1 MGTYT
6 LYGLKLQYP
15 ADVESYAREFR
26 DYRSRKDELLA
37 RFDKMYRDYGS
48 MDTMM
53 NKIDNDIEALLAE
66 LVEYYVNQMVDKGF
80 YDLSGDMFISKY
92 WNQVT
97 DSIRSTD
104 AVDNV
109 REKYEEII
117 AGKEQAAEYRRMR
130 KANRGRWQGGG
141 FGVGG
146 AIKGAAVAG
155 TFNAIGGVGHSMAN
169 AVGNLDSSIAASG
182 EKRKLYTSKNTK
194 EDIRSGLDTD
204 FFYIFLAHL
213 KMCREKTGEIFKERT
228 KEALNRVNNMVEN
241 IEGRDLPEEERKRLI
256 KEMLELDPYNYRL
269 YHYLLIKRGDKTGE
283 LQKLAAHF
291 AAGDYLSS
299 CKRDILADIY
309 NHTNA
314 KTLAEW
320 NAVRE
325 QLCASIEA
333 NGVKQ
338 AAYEDILADVDE
350 KIEKRKQIECTFDGV
365 TYDSIEQ
372 MEQAKAEKAKLESMT
387 QLDKLGTEF
396 ELRQAKE
403 AIENLELELYPKDAY
418 IEKVETA
425 LNAKILERENHEID
439 EIVNSIDTLNTQSVM
454 DAHRK
459 LQELQV
465 EQANKTEAMEHVQY
479 IVDHLDEIQCT
490 VDGVLYSDFDT
501 ANEAR
506 AEKKECEDLIGRYI
520 FSSEEQVAAA
530 LKELA
535 VLPIKHLDKK
545 IYEEKIHALRLEYR
559 EKQMLEKAG
568 QYFESDQYE
577 AAIKDL
583 KTSDLPDTSKEK
595 LKKELDHTL
604 SEKFAEKIEESR
616 KYTKKTQWGN
626 IIIGMAIIL
635 VIGYFLSSVFP
646 IVFMIA
652 VVLDV
657 LCLAG
662 TIMENKKR
670 KGYKGSYEFI
680 KKLESYGYE
689 FQ

>member
-1 MGTYT
+1 MGTYK
-6 LYGLKLQYP
+6 LYGLTVQYSRE
-15 ADVESYAREFR
+15 VENYARELR
-26 DYRSRKDELLA
+26 EYQKYEDELLTK
-37 RFDKMYRDYGS
+37 FDKFYKEYGS

-53 NKIDNDIEALLAE
+53 NKIDEDCEGLISD
-66 LVEYYVNQMVDKGF
+66 LVSHYINMMIDKGF
-80 YDLSGDMFISKY
+80 YDLSADVFLSKY
-92 WNQVT
+92 LSCLI
-97 DSIRSTD
+97 DSFSSVEKID
-104 AVDNV
+104 EV
-109 REKYEEII
+109 REKYDEIV

-155 TFNAIGGVGHSMAN
+155 TFNAIGGIGHSMVN
-169 AVGNLDSSIAASG
+169 TVGNIGSSIAASSQ
-182 EKRKLYTSKNTK
+182 KKKIYTDSETK
-194 EDIRSGLDTD
+194 ASIRRGLSVD
-204 FFYIFLAHL
+204 FYFIFQAYLD
-213 KMCREKTGEIFKERT
+213 MREEKTGEIFERMD
-228 KEALNRVNNMVEN
+228 LDVNDKVTNMVKNLKGRN
-241 IEGRDLPEEERKRLI
+241 IPEEEWKRLA
-256 KEMLELDPYNYRL
+256 KEMLEEAPYNDRL
-269 YHYLLIKRGDKTGE
+269 YMYLLEKKGDSRKE
-283 LQKLAAHF
+283 LQKLAENF
-291 AAGDYLSS
+291 GEGEFLNS
-299 CKRDILADIY
+299 CKRDILIDIY
-309 NHTNA
+309 NSGSA
-314 KTLAEW
+314 KTLADW

-325 QLCASIEA
+325 KICTAIEA
-333 NGVKQ
+333 NGVEQ
-338 AAYEDILADVDE
+338 TAYEDILADVDE

-387 QLDKLGTEF
+387 QMDKLETEF

-506 AEKKECEDLIGRYI
+506 AEKKKCEDLIGRYI
-520 FSSEEQVAAA
+520 FSNEEQVAAA
-530 LKELA
+530 LKELSA
-535 VLPIKHLDKK
+535 LPIKHLDKK

-583 KTSDLPDTSKEK
+583 KTSDLPDASKEK

-652 VVLDV
+652 VVLDA

>member
-169 AVGNLDSSIAASG
+169 AVGNLGSSIAASG

-256 KEMLELDPYNYRL
+256 KEMLELDPYN
-269 YHYLLIKRGDKTGE
+269 
-283 LQKLAAHF
+283 
-291 AAGDYLSS
+291 
-299 CKRDILADIY
+299 
-309 NHTNA
+309 
-314 KTLAEW
+314 
-320 NAVRE
+320 
-325 QLCASIEA
+325 
-333 NGVKQ
+333 
-338 AAYEDILADVDE
+338 
-350 KIEKRKQIECTFDGV
+350 
-365 TYDSIEQ
+365 
-372 MEQAKAEKAKLESMT
+372 
-387 QLDKLGTEF
+387 
-396 ELRQAKE
+396 
-403 AIENLELELYPKDAY
+403 
-418 IEKVETA
+418 
-425 LNAKILERENHEID
+425 
-439 EIVNSIDTLNTQSVM
+439 
-454 DAHRK
+454 
-459 LQELQV
+459 
-465 EQANKTEAMEHVQY
+465 
-479 IVDHLDEIQCT
+479 
-490 VDGVLYSDFDT
+490 
-501 ANEAR
+501 
-506 AEKKECEDLIGRYI
+506 
-520 FSSEEQVAAA
+520 
-530 LKELA
+530 
-535 VLPIKHLDKK
+535 
-545 IYEEKIHALRLEYR
+545 
-559 EKQMLEKAG
+559 
-568 QYFESDQYE
+568 
-577 AAIKDL
+577 
-583 KTSDLPDTSKEK
+583 
-595 LKKELDHTL
+595 
-604 SEKFAEKIEESR
+604 
-616 KYTKKTQWGN
+616 
-626 IIIGMAIIL
+626 
-635 VIGYFLSSVFP
+635 
-646 IVFMIA
+646 
-652 VVLDV
+652 
-657 LCLAG
+657 
-662 TIMENKKR
+662 
-670 KGYKGSYEFI
+670 
-680 KKLESYGYE
+680 
-689 FQ
+689 